1 MHRIAR
7 TRYSHRDPRPYLQF
21 LQDCIAE
28 CDREH
33 SPEEVAAA
41 AERLAMPARPRQ
53 PGLDL
58 QGRAA

>member
-7 TRYSHRDPRPYLQF
+7 HPYSASDRRPYLQF
-21 LQDCIAE
+21 LEQCIAE

-33 SPEEVAAA
+33 TPEEVATA
-41 AERLAMPARPRQ
+41 AELLAMPARPRQ
-53 PGLDL
+53 PELDL